1 MLGAS
6 LLLFLV
12 PKWQLGSHFVL
23 NSAKPEIYN
32 IDVTEQHPKTVETA
46 LKHCETYQ
54 TYADKSKCASH
65 TLAAFQTAT
74 TFVNQ
79 FYQNQ
84 PVNNRKFVI
93 LDSGCGAGMSTV
105 CLAKL
110 YPDIPIIGIDRSIAR
125 LSRNKKLTIK
135 DPSAVL
141 TKNQDGVV
149 DVDVDVDVDVQ
160 ANPTGATS
168 ESVTSRRKLTPV
180 DNVPMLEVLE
190 IDDTSEQDESD
201 ENSESEAEAETS
213 IQLMS
218 NAMLLRAELSDF
230 FTLVAYE
237 SDWVVHSHYLLY
249 PNPYPKGKHLKRRWH
264 GHPIFPVMLAI
275 GRPHHTSPHII
286 SPHLTSP

>member
-12 PKWQLGSHFVL
+12 PGWQLGSRFVL

-74 TFVNQ
+74 TFVNE

-84 PVNNRKFVI
+84 PVNDRKFVI

-110 YPDIPIIGIDRSIAR
+110 HPDIPIIGIDRSIAR

-141 TKNQDGVV
+141 TQDENGVV

-160 ANPTGATS
+160 QNANGATS
-168 ESVTSRRKLTPV
+168 CTDSESVISSGRPKPV
-180 DNVPMLEVLE
+180 DNVSMLEMLE
-190 IDDTSEQDESD
+190 NEDTSEQDESD
-201 ENSESEAEAETS
+201 ENSETETEAETS
-213 IQLMS
+213 VQLMS
-218 NAMLLRAELSDF
+218 NAILLRAELSDF

-237 SDWVVHSHYLLY
+237 SDWMVHSHYLLY

-264 GHPIFPVMLAI
+264 GHPIFPVMLSI
-275 GRPHHTSPHII
+275 GAPHI
-286 SPHLTSP
+286 S